1 VYIQDFV
8 DSAAG
13 TDVPLGASVDDASLA
28 AAATQ
33 SSVNPHHPCV
43 LDANEQRAVHW
54 EDVAA
59 PRRLRFATLK
69 MIDRGSWSGAVVLN
83 SIVDVVLRI
92 RRADADA
99 RRLRLL
105 DVRYHVDGATTFVV
119 VCAHDCHADGSVK
132 LPPYNIENR
141 TALPIVVQQAECAP
155 WLRDDV
161 PPHQVMPWAWDEPVA
176 VENRRLLATLPGSDL
191 QYELPLDTVAHHA
204 AIDVQIAG
212 AADGKMVVHVQTR
225 LVDGV
230 RTLVFDHADSREE
243 WQLLPGGGGG
253 EGAAHSSSNGGAS
266 NDGEQVQLDVAVRLP
281 EVHIALIDQ
290 TPSELINVVLLDI
303 DGHVTID
310 DESESIELSIERLQI
325 DNLLRDTPC
334 EVLLWPGK
342 RGARGRDVS
351 GASDD
356 ELSGPVSA
364 SSMGPSARPM
374 AFIQLAVDRVRV
386 RERHDELHIMADG
399 DERGSLDSVGTK
411 RSGDVAHY
419 RSVLFQVQEFNVSFE
434 SAFLL
439 RFADFVTAELL
450 PALERAPRGGVVTQV
465 PRAAVRHITRD
476 VALDAT
482 TLAKLAARRLEL
494 AAYVESVQIFP
505 IRARFSYQTVPGTTR
520 HLKER
525 LSVVFGTLSQLG
537 LVNVYQSPIT
547 LRGLEIQ
554 HALSSVSD
562 FVDNVGR
569 HYLEQVIGQAAYVLG
584 SSAALGNPV
593 KFVGDLSTGI
603 RDFLVEPA
611 HGATLGPLQFAS
623 GVSKG
628 TASLLRNFA
637 QGMSASAF
645 AVGDSISTGVA
656 ALSLDRQ
663 YVHARRARALDRPA
677 NIATGFMYGLRDL
690 SGGLYG
696 GVTGILSQPFR
707 GAKRDGLV
715 GLVRGIGVGVLGVVV
730 KPAVG
735 VVDLAT
741 RTTEGLRN
749 MSDDNTARRVRVPRA
764 FEADGTVLP
773 LAALVGATRA
783 QAVAGAASDAATTAD
798 EQLAALAPHVLQQFQ
813 LPATERLYSY
823 HQCALV
829 ESVFFHSGYLYL
841 FERHLCFVGLL
852 RVNRECIPLSTVTGV
867 YKRTL
872 FGLDTRIEVLHTPE
886 RGGEPQSTWLVS
898 LTDRDTLY
906 NAVMERWSAV
916 AAASC
921 FVDQNNNNNNNDKK
935 E

>member
-1 VYIQDFV
+1 M
-8 DSAAG
+8 
-13 TDVPLGASVDDASLA
+13 
-28 AAATQ
+28 
-33 SSVNPHHPCV
+33 
-43 LDANEQRAVHW
+43 R
-54 EDVAA
+54 
-59 PRRLRFATLK
+59 
-69 MIDRGSWSGAVVLN
+69 
-83 SIVDVVLRI
+83 
-92 RRADADA
+92 
-99 RRLRLL
+99 
-105 DVRYHVDGATTFVV
+105 
-119 VCAHDCHADGSVK
+119 
-132 LPPYNIENR
+132 
-141 TALPIVVQQAECAP
+141 
-155 WLRDDV
+155 
-161 PPHQVMPWAWDEPVA
+161 
-176 VENRRLLATLPGSDL
+176 
-191 QYELPLDTVAHHA
+191 
-204 AIDVQIAG
+204 
-212 AADGKMVVHVQTR
+212 
-225 LVDGV
+225 
-230 RTLVFDHADSREE
+230 
-243 WQLLPGGGGG
+243 
-253 EGAAHSSSNGGAS
+253 
-266 NDGEQVQLDVAVRLP
+266 
-281 EVHIALIDQ
+281 
-290 TPSELINVVLLDI
+290 
-303 DGHVTID
+303 HVTID

-399 DERGSLDSVGTK
+399 AERGSLDSVGTK

-419 RSVLFQVQEFNVSFE
+419 RSVLFSDARVQREHRVG
-434 SAFLL
+434 LL
-439 RFADFVTAELL
+439 AALRRLCHAELL

-482 TLAKLAARRLEL
+482 TLAKLAARRLES

-525 LSVVFGTLSQLG
+525 LSVVFGTLSQFG

-554 HALSSVSD
+554 HALSSMSE
-562 FVDNVGR
+562 FADNVGR
-569 HYLEQVIGQAAYVLG
+569 HYLEQMIRQAAYVLG

-593 KFVGDLSTGI
+593 KFVGDLSAGI

-645 AVGDSISTGVA
+645 AVGDSLGTGVA

-696 GVTGILSQPFR
+696 GVTGISV
-707 GAKRDGLV
+707 A
-715 GLVRGIGVGVLGVVV
+715 
-730 KPAVG
+730 AVS
-735 VVDLAT
+735 
-741 RTTEGLRN
+741 RRE
-749 MSDDNTARRVRVPRA
+749 ARRVRRTGARHWRRRARRRGEAGGRRGRPRDAYHRGSAQHERRQHGAPRA
-764 FEADGTVLP
+764 RAARLRGRRRSAAAGGARGRDARAGGGRRGERRRRRRTSSWRRWRRTCCSSFSCRRPSGC
-773 LAALVGATRA
+773 LAITSAL
-783 QAVAGAASDAATTAD
+783 
-798 EQLAALAPHVLQQFQ
+798 
-813 LPATERLYSY
+813 
-823 HQCALV
+823 LV
-829 ESVFFHSGYLYL
+829 DSVFFHSGYLYL

-872 FGLDTRIEVLHTPE
+872 FGLETRVEVLHTPE

-921 FVDQNNNNNNNDKK
+921 FVEPVEK
-935 E
+935 